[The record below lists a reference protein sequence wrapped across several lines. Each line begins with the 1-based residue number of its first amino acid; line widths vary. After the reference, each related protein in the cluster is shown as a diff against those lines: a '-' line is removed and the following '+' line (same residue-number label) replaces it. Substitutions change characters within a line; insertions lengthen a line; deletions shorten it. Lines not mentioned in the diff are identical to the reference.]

1 MESRHAALVKDNSM
15 TVQELARYFDHTVL
29 KPDAAADDILR
40 LCDEAR
46 QWNFATVCVAPIWVA
61 VAADMLK
68 GSGVGVATV
77 AGFPHGNTLPKIKA
91 LETGLALEAGAAEV
105 DMVMAVGHAREGA
118 WHKVEADIRGVV
130 EAARARPGAIVKVIF
145 ENALLTEDE
154 IQKACLICNAAGAH
168 YVKTSTGFAA
178 SGATVED
185 VRLMRRTAQ
194 KNVGVKAA
202 GGIRDLETAL
212 AMIEAGATRLGSS
225 ASVKIL
231 EEFQEREGTA

>member
-1 MESRHAALVKDNSM
+1 M

-29 KPDAAADDILR
+29 KPDAQADDILC

-46 QWNFATVCVAPIWVA
+46 AWHFATVCVAPGWVA
-61 VAADMLK
+61 LASDMLK

-91 LETGLALEAGAAEV
+91 LETQLTLEAGADEV
-105 DMVMAVGHAREGA
+105 DMVIAIGHAKEGA

-130 EAARARPGAIVKVIF
+130 EAARSKPGAVVKVIF
-145 ENALLTEDE
+145 ENALLTKEE
-154 IQKACLICNAAGAH
+154 IQKACLISTAAGAH
-168 YVKTSTGFAA
+168 FVKTSTGFAA
-178 SGATVED
+178 SGATLED
-185 VRLMRRTAQ
+185 VRLMRRITPE
-194 KNVGVKAA
+194 NIGVKAA

-225 ASVKIL
+225 ASVKIMQ
-231 EEFQEREGTA
+231 EFQKRDVTS